1 MDKTE
6 MEAILHKA
14 LRALYDENSEIINF
28 DIGERTL
35 CSQLACILQRYFR
48 QHSVHVEYN
57 RHGVDPKD
65 IELPDSNGELTTRH
79 VYPDVIVHQPGH
91 DDENLLV
98 IEAKKTSNTES
109 DRYDLIKL
117 EKIRDQLGY
126 RFAVFI
132 RLSVGQ
138 DAKVDGVQFRWA

>member
-1 MDKTE
+1 MDQAE
-6 MEAILHKA
+6 MEALLREA
-14 LRALYDENSEIINF
+14 LRALYDENSEIIKF

-65 IELPDSNGELTTRH
+65 IELPDSNGELTTQR
-79 VYPDVIVHQPGH
+79 VYPDLIVHQPGH

-98 IEAKKTSNTES
+98 IEAKKISNPES
-109 DRYDLIKL
+109 DRYDLMKL
-117 EKIRDQLGY
+117 DKIRHQLGY

-138 DAKVDGVQFRWA
+138 NAKIDRVQVRWT